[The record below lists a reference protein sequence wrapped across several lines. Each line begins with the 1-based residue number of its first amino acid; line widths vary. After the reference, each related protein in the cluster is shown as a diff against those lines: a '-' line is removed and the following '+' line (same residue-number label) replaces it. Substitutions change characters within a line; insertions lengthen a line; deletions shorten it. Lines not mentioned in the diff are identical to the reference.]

1 MRHVFA
7 PPFKIGHSPSCAAR
21 RSTND
26 LTNRVSAFAVRI
38 EVMTELRPREDAAV
52 KAHQRDPFRVLARPA
67 ERFQL
72 AISSS
77 QVLDHLLISVLVLYK
92 KTMDF
97 LQ

>member
-1 MRHVFA
+1 
-7 PPFKIGHSPSCAAR
+7 
-21 RSTND
+21 
-26 LTNRVSAFAVRI
+26 
-38 EVMTELRPREDAAV
+38 MTELRPREDAAV
-52 KAHQRDPFRVLARPA
+52 KADQGDPFRVLAGPT

-72 AISSS
+72 AISSP